1 MCLEDIILVPLHAQ
15 DGSVRAYSLIDRAD
29 APIAEAYR
37 WWLGG
42 DDYAI
47 SLISGET
54 IYLHREIMGLTYGDP
69 LVVDHKN
76 RQRLDNRRSNLR
88 VVTKAV
94 NAKNR
99 SKRVGSSLHKGV
111 YWKKPDPLH
120 RTRGKWYARII
131 IDRKMIHLG
140 GFETEDEAAAAVEA
154 GRRQHAVS

>member
-111 YWKKPDPLH
+111 HWKKPNPLH
-120 RTRGKWYARII
+120 RTRGCWTARII
-131 IDRKMIHLG
+131 IDRKMIYLG
-140 GFETEDEAAAAVEA
+140 NFDTEDEAAAAVEA
-154 GRRQHAVS
+154 GRRQHAVG